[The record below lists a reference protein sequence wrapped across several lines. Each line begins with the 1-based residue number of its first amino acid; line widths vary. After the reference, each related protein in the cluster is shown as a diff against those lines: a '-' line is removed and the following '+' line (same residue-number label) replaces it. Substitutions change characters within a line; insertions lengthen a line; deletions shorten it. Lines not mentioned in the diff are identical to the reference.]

1 MNRIRLSA
9 SICLSLSLV
18 LAACSSNAETVVTGE
33 STSTTKAMAGTTLAA
48 DITGPTPVIVDY
60 SPTVSDVGGLLYLLS
75 NPEVEVIAVSLP
87 VTGEAGCELGLEV
100 TLGILA
106 MFDQGHVPVACDP
119 DVAAGARAWPAAFL
133 EGQENLSFGLPEF
146 DGTEADL
153 TAPDLIAEAA
163 ADAGRPVVIWAVA
176 PLTNVARA
184 LDRHPDLVGD
194 LERIVIMGGAIDVPG
209 NVEGT
214 DAEWNLWVDVSAAA
228 DVLESG
234 VPITLVPLDATDQ
247 VPVPAWYRRAIEE
260 AEQSEAIAYLSS
272 LVRIFPSVSSGFYYF
287 WDELAATIVA
297 DAGLV
302 ITEEMNVVVAEG
314 AADDG
319 RTVRAGDGNPVD
331 VAVGVPDPNAFYAEF
346 LGRLAG
352 SPVTVG
358 ATATPEEEA
367 YFTALEVAFVGVDE
381 TLELIFNS
389 PEFSA
394 DEYDGVFVVEGF
406 ALLFDAFAVADGM
419 VVALEPPESMAA
431 IHADYVGAVQ
441 RFGEAR
447 EDALAAIAGAGS
459 WDDLD
464 GVFASFDFGFQQACL
479 ALVSEAGLR
488 GVELEIPC

>member
-1 MNRIRLSA
+1 MNRIRSSA

-184 LDRHPDLVGD
+184 LDRYPDLVGD
-194 LERIVIMGGAIDVPG
+194 LERIVIMGGAVDVPG

-247 VPVPAWYRRAIEE
+247 VPVPAWYRSAIED
-260 AEQSEAIAYLSS
+260 AEQSEAVVYLSN

-302 ITEEMNVVVAEG
+302 TTEKMNIVVVEG

-319 RTVRAGDGNPVD
+319 RTVRAGDGNSVD

-346 LGRLAG
+346 LGTLAG

-358 ATATPEEEA
+358 AAATPDEEA

-381 TLELIFNS
+381 ALEFIFNS

-394 DEYDGVFVVEGF
+394 DEYDGVFAAEGF
-406 ALLFDAFAVADGM
+406 ALLFDAFAVADG
-419 VVALEPPESMAA
+419 VAVALEPPESMAA
-431 IHADYVGAVQ
+431 FHQDYVIALT

-447 EDALAAIAGAGS
+447 EDALAAIAGADS
-459 WDDLD
+459 WDALD
-464 GVFASFDFGFQQACL
+464 EVINSFDFGFNQPCL
-479 ALVSEAGLR
+479 ALVSEAELR
-488 GVELEIPC
+488 GIELDIPC

>member
-1 MNRIRLSA
+1 MRPEIMTHIRLSA

-48 DITGPTPVIVDY
+48 DTTGPTPVIVDY

-87 VTGEAGCELGLEV
+87 VAGEAGCELGLEV

-106 MFDQGHVPVACDP
+106 MFDQEHVPVACDP
-119 DVAAGARAWPAAFL
+119 DVADWARAWPDAFL
-133 EGQENLSFGLPEF
+133 EGQENLSFGLPES
-146 DGTEADL
+146 DGTEANL
-153 TAPDLIAEAA
+153 TAPDLIALAA

-184 LDRHPDLVGD
+184 LDRHPELVGD
-194 LERIVIMGGAIDVPG
+194 LERIVIMGGAVDVPG

-214 DAEWNLWVDVSAAA
+214 GAEWNIWVDVSAAA

-247 VPVPAWYRRAIEE
+247 VPVPAWYRSAIED
-260 AEQSEAIAYLSS
+260 AEQSEAILYLLN
-272 LVRIFPSVSSGFYYF
+272 LVKIFPSVSSGFYYF

-302 ITEEMNVVVAEG
+302 TTERMTIVVAEG

-319 RTVRAGDGNPVD
+319 RTIRAGDGNSVD
-331 VAVGVPDPNAFYAEF
+331 VA
-346 LGRLAG
+346 
-352 SPVTVG
+352 
-358 ATATPEEEA
+358 A

-381 TLELIFNS
+381 ALEFVFNS

-394 DEYDGVFVVEGF
+394 DEYDGVFVAEGF
-406 ALLFDAFAVADGM
+406 ALLFDAFAVSDAM

-431 IHADYVGAVQ
+431 IHADYVRAVQ
-441 RFGEAR
+441 RFGEVR
-447 EDALAAIAGAGS
+447 EDVLASIAEAGS
-459 WDDLD
+459 WDALD
-464 GVFASFDFGFQQACL
+464 EVMNSFDFGFQQACV
-479 ALVSEAGLR
+479 ALVSDAGLR
-488 GVELEIPC
+488 GIDLDIPC

>member
-1 MNRIRLSA
+1 MTRIRLSA

-18 LAACSSNAETVVTGE
+18 LAACSSNAETAVTSEGAV
-33 STSTTKAMAGTTLAA
+33 TTKAMAGTTVAA
-48 DITGPTPVIVDY
+48 DATGPTPVIVDY

-106 MFDQGHVPVACDP
+106 MFDQEDVPVACDL
-119 DVAAGARAWPAAFL
+119 DVSAGARAWPAEFL
-133 EGQENLSFGLPEF
+133 EGHENLSFGLPES
-146 DGTEADL
+146 DGTKTGL
-153 TAPDLIAEAA
+153 TAPDLIAVAA

-184 LDRHPDLVGD
+184 LDRHPELVGD
-194 LERIVIMGGAIDVPG
+194 LERIVIMGGALDVPG

-214 DAEWNLWVDVSAAA
+214 DAEWNLWIDVSAAT

-247 VPVPAWYRRAIEE
+247 VPVPGWYRRAIEE
-260 AEQSEAIAYLSS
+260 AEQSEAIAYLST
-272 LVRIFPSVSSGFYYF
+272 LVRIFPSVSSGFFYF

-302 ITEEMNVVVAEG
+302 TTEEMNIVVVEG

-319 RTVRAGDGNPVD
+319 RTIRADDGNLVD

-358 ATATPEEEA
+358 STATSEEEA
-367 YFTALEVAFVGVDE
+367 YFTALEAAFAGVDE
-381 TLELIFNS
+381 ALELIFNS
-389 PEFSA
+389 PEFSS
-394 DEYDGVFVVEGF
+394 DDYDGLFVAEGF

-431 IHADYVGAVQ
+431 AHADYVSAVQ
-441 RFGEAR
+441 RFGEVR
-447 EDALAAIAGAGS
+447 EDTLAAIADAGS
-459 WDDLD
+459 WDALD
-464 GVFASFDFGFQQACL
+464 GVLANFDFGFRQACL

-488 GVELEIPC
+488 GVELDIPC